1 MNTYPKQQGFILVST
16 VIVITGLMVLMGTYM
31 LNLVANQ
38 QVSTHV
44 SQRSIQAW
52 FAAQSGMQWAINEVQ
67 THNAKHW
74 CGQLAPTFTLTGGG
88 TRGFTVTVNCVPTPM
103 IDSDNNNYTVYE
115 LKVTAFQGMINRSH
129 YVTRTIQQTI
139 CVGLP
144 ISCPA
149 SLNL

>member
-1 MNTYPKQQGFILVST
+1 MNSYPKQQGFILVST

-38 QVSTHV
+38 QVSSHV
-44 SQRSIQAW
+44 SQRSIQAR

-88 TRGFTVTVNCVPTPM
+88 TRGFTVTVNCVPTHKS
-103 IDSDNNNYTVYE
+103 DSDNNNDIVYL
-115 LKVTAFQGMINRSH
+115 LKVTAFQGSINQGN
-129 YVTRTIQQTI
+129 YVTRTIQRTVS
-139 CVGLP
+139 VGLHL
-144 ISCPA
+144 SH
-149 SLNL
+149 